1 MKIINKR
8 KKNTLNYDNNKIQRR
23 GNRYKEYWKEEL
35 NVDNIVDAIP
45 LRKLPSE
52 DKNIRM

>member
-45 LRKLPSE
+45 LRKLPRE